1 MKRIIINESQ
11 CQLLNEG
18 LSSLL
23 YHFTSI
29 NNGFSICKDDKIYLQ
44 SALAKDSDNY
54 DKKRKFYLSCTR
66 VRNSQFGYSY
76 KFSRG
81 GVRITLDG
89 DLLSN
94 NFAGKQ
100 INYWNGLNDKFR
112 YYEYFPER
120 SKDLEGNMSWEIER
134 FKKNHPGA
142 TPEDVKRF
150 IEYNFNDTAQH
161 HTDNESEDR
170 LFSYRPVIEDA
181 HKYIKSIDVLLPGL
195 GNGEDAE
202 SMKIASAFRF
212 SVPPQIGRLVR
223 IFNSVEEFNK
233 PNGLNCNDIVEYSTG
248 LIPQDSRFNRTYEG
262 LESVI
267 NFIAYANPEFEK
279 NKFGAAVSS
288 LLIKYGLDKYR
299 GRIGNMEKRRN
310 SVWGFDGLMENLD
323 ASRRD
328 LSDHPSEDNSKI
340 LKMLTDYVHS
350 IGANSFRE
358 AYLKKKELANEFYG
372 YDSKVYEKIDTEVR
386 YNFYTFRYGVVSLYP
401 NRDLFKDAMGWDDHE
416 AHDWAEN
423 FASIIMYDDGY
434 NNSGSKNYN
443 SMYQYIYKLFR
454 KGTVLDVLQA
464 FKKLGF
470 TDEYLD
476 NEWNIRMESL
486 NYWDALDKKT
496 VNSSKLYDNNYRQ
509 SRDLKR
515 KEIDNYFINKQKVSQ

>member
-11 CQLLNEG
+11 YQLLNEG

-81 GVRITLDG
+81 GVRIALDG

-142 TPEDVKRF
+142 TPEDIKRF
-150 IEYNFNDTAQH
+150 IEYNFNDSAQH

-248 LIPQDSRFNRTYEG
+248 LIPQNSRFMIMQRNWHY
-262 LESVI
+262 
-267 NFIAYANPEFEK
+267 
-279 NKFGAAVSS
+279 SS
-288 LLIKYGLDKYR
+288 STR
-299 GRIGNMEKRRN
+299 CRR
-310 SVWGFDGLMENLD
+310 
-323 ASRRD
+323 
-328 LSDHPSEDNSKI
+328 
-340 LKMLTDYVHS
+340 
-350 IGANSFRE
+350 
-358 AYLKKKELANEFYG
+358 
-372 YDSKVYEKIDTEVR
+372 
-386 YNFYTFRYGVVSLYP
+386 
-401 NRDLFKDAMGWDDHE
+401 
-416 AHDWAEN
+416 
-423 FASIIMYDDGY
+423 
-434 NNSGSKNYN
+434 
-443 SMYQYIYKLFR
+443 
-454 KGTVLDVLQA
+454 
-464 FKKLGF
+464 
-470 TDEYLD
+470 
-476 NEWNIRMESL
+476 
-486 NYWDALDKKT
+486 
-496 VNSSKLYDNNYRQ
+496 
-509 SRDLKR
+509 
-515 KEIDNYFINKQKVSQ
+515 